1 MSQLRESPPSLR
13 IPLPPSPL
21 PSYSKDSMASLSS
34 SGSTSTHIALAET
47 HRTKQPRKETLPNKE
62 RCAGDPIVYSETSE
76 FPSLFSSLMIR
87 ERVSTRGVIRPL
99 EPFSDLP
106 AFSIPPQLIG
116 EISER
121 AVRRS
126 IAGHTFSE
134 HKLSGTRKAIEQ
146 RRRKHLQ
153 RAREDTTRNMSA
165 FKGSVE
171 RESKKMNQEEE
182 QGSDEEGDDLYHG
195 SRSPNSPYLS
205 NNNASPFNI
214 GTALLASSGWS
225 WSWAL
230 DNNEHPP
237 PSSLVARRDTHEAL
251 MLARVADQGVLQ
263 DEQGG
268 GVSAAMSG
276 NNLWSVVVGFLT
288 PAGNGN
294 GSGIR
299 SGGEERE
306 KDPESSP
313 NRRKKKPNA
322 QSTSSSQAVSEDT
335 EALSTSTRNL
345 TPSKTSSSPI
355 YSPPSKIRLLGKKPS
370 VNALRARLASMGTS
384 RGKSPPPLPHT
395 AVTVA
400 SSSNT

>member
-76 FPSLFSSLMIR
+76 YPSLFTSLMIR

-121 AVRRS
+121 AVRRY
-126 IAGHTFSE
+126 IAGR
-134 HKLSGTRKAIEQ
+134 TRKAIEQ

-153 RAREDTTRNMSA
+153 RARKDTTRNMSA
-165 FKGSVE
+165 LKGSVE
-171 RESKKMNQEEE
+171 RESKKMKQEEE
-182 QGSDEEGDDLYHG
+182 QGSDEKGDDHYHG

-237 PSSLVARRDTHEAL
+237 PSSLVARWDTHEAL
-251 MLARVADQGVLQ
+251 MLARVADQGVPQ
-263 DEQGG
+263 DEQG
-268 GVSAAMSG
+268 
-276 NNLWSVVVGFLT
+276 
-288 PAGNGN
+288 
-294 GSGIR
+294 
-299 SGGEERE
+299 
-306 KDPESSP
+306 
-313 NRRKKKPNA
+313 
-322 QSTSSSQAVSEDT
+322 
-335 EALSTSTRNL
+335 
-345 TPSKTSSSPI
+345 
-355 YSPPSKIRLLGKKPS
+355 
-370 VNALRARLASMGTS
+370 
-384 RGKSPPPLPHT
+384 
-395 AVTVA
+395 
-400 SSSNT
+400 